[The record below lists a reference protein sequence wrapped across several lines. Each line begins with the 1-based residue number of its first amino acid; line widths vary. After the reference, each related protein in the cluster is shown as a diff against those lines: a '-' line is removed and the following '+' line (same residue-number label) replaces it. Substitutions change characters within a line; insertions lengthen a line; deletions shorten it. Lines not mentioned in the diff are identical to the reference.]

1 MAVIRL
7 IRHGQASFGLKNYD
21 QLSDLGVKQAELLGE
36 SLRGRASDVDL
47 VICGAMTRHRQTA
60 EATLGAMGLALTP
73 RVDPRWDEFDHEE
86 VIVRHKPAY
95 RSKTAMVADLARKGD
110 PKHQFQLV
118 FDDALARW
126 TAGENDTDYA
136 EPWTEFVDR
145 ARAGLDALADEA
157 EEAKSVLVFT
167 SGGPVSAVA
176 AALLGLG
183 SDGWMRLNRTCAN
196 CSETKIVAGRSGTSL
211 VTWNAHPW
219 FDSDRA
225 MLSYR

>member
-21 QLSDLGVKQAELLGE
+21 QLSELGEKQSLLLGE
-36 SLRGRASDVDL
+36 SMKGRVGEVDL
-47 VICGAMTRHRQTA
+47 VVCGAMTRHRQTA
-60 EATLGAMGLALTP
+60 EGALEGMGLDLTP
-73 RVDPRWDEFDHEE
+73 TVDPRWDEFDHEE
-86 VIVRHKPAY
+86 VIVKHKPAY
-95 RSKTAMVADLARKGD
+95 RSKTVMVADLARKGD

-126 TAGENDTDYA
+126 TAGENDSDYA

-157 EEAKSVLVFT
+157 AAAKNILVFT

-183 SDGWMRLNRTCAN
+183 ADGWMRLNRTCAN
-196 CSETKIVAGRSGTSL
+196 CSETKVVAGRSGTSL

-219 FDSDRA
+219 FDADRE
-225 MLSYR
+225 LLTYR

>member
-21 QLSDLGVKQAELLGE
+21 QLSDLGVKQGALLGE
-36 SLRGRASDVDL
+36 SLKDRAGEIDL
-47 VICGAMTRHRQTA
+47 VVCGAMTRHRQTA
-60 EATLGAMGLALTP
+60 EAALGTMGLDLVP

-86 VIVRHKPAY
+86 VIVRHKPSY
-95 RSKTAMVADLARKGD
+95 RSKTVMAADLARKGD
-110 PKHQFQLV
+110 PRHQFQLV

-126 TAGENDTDYA
+126 TAGQNDTDYA
-136 EPWTEFVDR
+136 EPWNEFVDR

-157 EEAKSVLVFT
+157 AEAKNVLVFT
-167 SGGPVSAVA
+167 SGGPISAVA

-183 SDGWMRLNRTCAN
+183 ADGWMRLNRTCAN

-219 FDSDRA
+219 FDADREL
-225 MLSYR
+225 LSYR

>member
-1 MAVIRL
+1 MAVVRL

-21 QLSDLGVKQAELLGE
+21 QLSDLGVKQSEQLGE
-36 SLRGRASDVDL
+36 SMKDRVGDVDL
-47 VICGAMTRHRQTA
+47 VVCGAMTRHRQTA
-60 EATLGAMGLALTP
+60 EAALGAMGLDLVP
-73 RVDPRWDEFDHEE
+73 QVDPRWDEFDHEE
-86 VIVRHKPAY
+86 VIVRHKPSY
-95 RSKTAMVADLARKGD
+95 RSKTVMVADLARKGD
-110 PKHQFQLV
+110 PRHQFQLV

-126 TAGENDTDYA
+126 TAGENDADYA

-157 EEAKSVLVFT
+157 AAAKNVLVFT
-167 SGGPVSAVA
+167 SGGPISAVA

-183 SDGWMRLNRTCAN
+183 ADGWMRLNRTCAN
-196 CSETKIVAGRSGTSL
+196 CSETKIVAGRSGTSM

-219 FDSDRA
+219 FDAERE